1 MPELYVESRAG
12 GREVPGL
19 RARRKYT
26 KRAVPAAGVWHTV
39 GLKKDGTVVAVGQ
52 NETRQCDVSDWTDII
67 AISTELLY
75 RKMRMRN
82 SGRCITSG

>member
-39 GLKKDGTVVAVGQ
+39 GLKKDGTVVAVGK
-52 NETRQCDVSDWTDII
+52 NETRQCDVSDWTDIKLP
-67 AISTELLY
+67 E
-75 RKMRMRN
+75 
-82 SGRCITSG
+82 GR